1 MGVFWQILYA
11 AHCLVAG
18 GSEGRGAPLQR
29 FAVCGI
35 FLAMGWAG
43 RHLPESN
50 SPTFRHSPSPAVAHH
65 LITHPAPYPPYGHRR
80 TGSVP
85 ARSPSPSPS
94 TQTSQPVP
102 TFTTTYAYRSS
113 NSRLSSPSKSWSSQ
127 SRSYTSIRTRHV
139 PFFP

>member
-1 MGVFWQILYA
+1 VCFGRFYTLHTVWW
-11 AHCLVAG
+11 LVV
-18 GSEGRGAPLQR
+18 RKVGAPLCKGLPFAEFSLQWAGQGGIYPSPTHPR
-29 FAVCGI
+29 FA
-35 FLAMGWAG
+35 
-43 RHLPESN
+43 
-50 SPTFRHSPSPAVAHH
+50 TPSPAVAHH

-127 SRSYTSIRTRHV
+127 SRSYTSTRTRHV